1 MSDCDCCS
9 DGEEEENGE
18 EEKKYESFIRAGEL
32 GVQVEAESSEL
43 AQERLKELLPYAI
56 EKVKELNEEERR
68 SVGLK

>member
-1 MSDCDCCS
+1 MSDCECGS
-9 DGEEEENGE
+9 DEEEEENG

-43 AQERLKELLPYAI
+43 AQERIKELLPYAI
-56 EKVKELNEEERR
+56 EQVKELNEEEKR